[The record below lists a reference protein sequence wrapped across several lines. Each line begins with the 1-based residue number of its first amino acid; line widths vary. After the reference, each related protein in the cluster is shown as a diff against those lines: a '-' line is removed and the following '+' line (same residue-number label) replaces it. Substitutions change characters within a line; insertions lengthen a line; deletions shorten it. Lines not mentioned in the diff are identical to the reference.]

1 MVNAFSELAGVFA
14 VVISLIY
21 LARQIT
27 ESTNLNKTEY
37 HTNSVSTMARF
48 SDWKSA
54 NINNA
59 RIFRLG
65 MINFRSLTPDE
76 RVILDGVLLDLVL
89 CLKDI
94 LEARERGFMDLETYG
109 AWLSFVGANIAMP
122 GGQMWWQQARHL
134 FIPKVQQAIDSEIAE
149 CLPFQKLMSIVFE
162 DESAELEAA
171 VTPS

>member
-1 MVNAFSELAGVFA
+1 MVSAISEIVGVAA

-21 LARQIT
+21 LARQIM

-48 SDWKSA
+48 HDWKAAS
-54 NINNA
+54 IDNA

-65 MINFRSLTPDE
+65 MSNFRSLTPDE

-94 LEARERGFMDLETYG
+94 LEARERGFMDQETYG
-109 AWLSFVGANIAMP
+109 AWVSFVGANIAMP

-134 FIPKVQQAIDSEIAE
+134 FVPKVQEVIDSAIAE
-149 CLPFQKLMSIVFE
+149 CLPFQELMSIVFE
-162 DESAELEAA
+162 DNS
-171 VTPS
+171 